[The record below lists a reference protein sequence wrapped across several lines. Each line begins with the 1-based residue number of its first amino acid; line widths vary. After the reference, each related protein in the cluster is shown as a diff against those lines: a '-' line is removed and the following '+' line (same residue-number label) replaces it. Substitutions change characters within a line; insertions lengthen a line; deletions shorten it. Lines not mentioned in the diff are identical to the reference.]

1 MKHIRIIIL
10 LVVVA
15 FIASCTTTQKFSV
28 VGKPGTEI
36 YTPSHTKVGTIDN
49 TGVAQ
54 IELESD
60 AYYAFL
66 LSKDNASDRMIPF
79 ALDYKEFSY
88 TGSSFTKWFGMI
100 LTFAGAGAALISCIM
115 LIVSPELGGLMFA
128 ASVGFTGAIMP
139 MGMAG
144 SGRQRQL
151 DHVYKF
157 KYLPTQTT
165 NQDFSFTHPDIK
177 SVEFMPYQKEDAS
190 AQVVDATPI
199 ESTEKASSKS
209 TKSFSS
215 KSTKSFKDYGAL
227 LEGVYVGTGTLSIN
241 GKTIESYKDIKIDL
255 HRIDK
260 NEVAVQVVEA
270 NGVEFF
276 GEASAYSIKNN
287 GDGTY
292 SLVHESISVA
302 TIDVDVDKQMFYFHP
317 RVNIDGDM
325 YTLKI
330 TANKK

>member
-66 LSKDNASDRMIPF
+66 LSKDSTTERMIPF
-79 ALDYKEFSY
+79 ALDYKEQSYPGSAFS
-88 TGSSFTKWFGMI
+88 KWCGMI
-100 LTFAGAGAALISCIM
+100 LACGGAGVSLVGAIICIFA
-115 LIVSPELGGLMFA
+115 PEIGGLIFA
-128 ASVGFTGAIMP
+128 AAGGLALTTIP
-139 MGMAG
+139 MGMVG
-144 SGRQRQL
+144 SSRQQQV
-151 DHVYKF
+151 DHVYSF
-157 KYLPTQTT
+157 KYLSTQTT

-292 SLVHESISVA
+292 SLVHGSISVA